1 MHSAG
6 AINYL
11 QQHYDLQ
18 KMRYV
23 GASAG
28 ALVATIA
35 ACGVSPESAVDC
47 AYRCC
52 QDCSSCHPLGK
63 DTSRPLKPDAG
74 PTASCPCKRD
84 TNLGGGTLC
93 RMATEAKI
101 WDRRL
106 GLLGIWGAL
115 IRRWLDEILPP
126 SAHELCT
133 QVSWTLLSTVC
144 HASHSS
150 NSYADVSEAC
160 SLCNRGRLELVATDV
175 LKRKQVY
182 ISDYPARQ
190 EVIDANMC
198 SIHIPV
204 FLDFK
209 PFAYHE

>member
-1 MHSAG
+1 MHCAG
-6 AINYL
+6 AIKYL

-18 KMRYV
+18 QMRYV

-52 QDCSSCHPLGK
+52 QDCSS
-63 DTSRPLKPDAG
+63 RQRDAG
-74 PTASCPCKRD
+74 PTASCLCERD
-84 TNLGGGTLC
+84 TNIGGGNVC
-93 RMATEAKI
+93 RMSNEAKI

-133 QVSWTLLSTVC
+133 QVFWTPSSAVC
-144 HASHSS
+144 HASHG
-150 NSYADVSEAC
+150 NHLADV
-160 SLCNRGRLELVATDV
+160 
-175 LKRKQVY
+175 
-182 ISDYPARQ
+182 
-190 EVIDANMC
+190 
-198 SIHIPV
+198 
-204 FLDFK
+204 
-209 PFAYHE
+209 